1 MGTSKI
7 QAGPYELSAPRK
19 LDSLFSEAGLNVLES
34 GEVDCPFKYPDFET
48 YWHAQFSAG
57 PLQSALR
64 VFNEEQLK
72 TTARDA
78 AKAFRLDNGAILI
91 QPNIF

>member
-1 MGTSKI
+1 M
-7 QAGPYELSAPRK
+7 
-19 LDSLFSEAGLNVLES
+19 LES
-34 GEVDCPFKYPDFET
+34 GEVDCLFKYPDFET
-48 YWHAQFSAG
+48 YCQAQFSTG

-64 VFNEEQLK
+64 VVSEEQLK

-91 QPNIF
+91 QPNIFIYLVAAL